1 LLLRSNHESDLVV
14 GGRIVNEIPWVQI
27 FWSACVAVA
36 IVAAVLAHRSRRVR
50 YVGRAAVGLLMLAGG
65 ALVNAVNLATRGD
78 YAGFADNAHVGWV
91 TTAWSSIV
99 ARNQLLF
106 IGLLVAFE
114 AAVGVLILSGG
125 RRTQLGYVGSIGF
138 HLALC
143 LFGRFVTIYAL
154 VILPVLALLLHAKRR
169 PATVTAA
176 PDAIPAAGDRLGV
189 AGH

>member
-1 LLLRSNHESDLVV
+1 M
-14 GGRIVNEIPWVQI
+14 NEILWVQI
-27 FWSACVAVA
+27 FWSACMAVA
-36 IVAAVLAHRSRRVR
+36 IVAAVLAHRSRRGR

-65 ALVNAVNLATRGD
+65 ALVNAANLATRGD
-78 YAGFADNAHVGWV
+78 YARLAGNAHFGWV
-91 TTAWSSIV
+91 TTAWRSIV
-99 ARNQLLF
+99 APNQLLF
-106 IGLLVAFE
+106 IGLLVVFE

-125 RRTQLGYVGSIGF
+125 RRTQLGYVGSLGF

-143 LFGRFVTIYAL
+143 LFGWFVTIYAL
-154 VILPVLALLLHAKRR
+154 VILPVLALLLHAERR